1 MEFDI
6 EHADWMDE
14 QDRNRIC
21 IPPGIRTEL
30 GVLVGQFIQIRGAE
44 TVILQIG
51 GCSPLF
57 RAAFVNAENF
67 AKINGPNVQFK
78 ILDVT
83 LGCDPEFFII
93 QGNGP
98 HNDQIMSAA
107 TYLPFHGQ
115 IGCDGCL
122 GELRPHYGRHEDEVV
137 REIQG
142 LVPQIPGHMK
152 RSSWAKTLPTDG
164 SAFRYEA
171 HSYFFARSA
180 GFHVHLGIPPEIL
193 NTRKD
198 FNRVAIDH
206 LIRCLDWYVSVPLV
220 PLEDNPMRRL
230 GRTQYGLPGD
240 YRPNNITL
248 EYRTPGA
255 FYLRTPSLAR
265 GLLGLTLMVT
275 ETVVSRL
282 KIASRNFIDLRKLT
296 KTDLQEILPVP
307 SAGTIRS
314 TLLAESVTPAKR
326 ELDRIHKQLTEL
338 PNYGK
343 HARTVEGFFR
353 EVDEGRR
360 PGPNLLHN
368 WKE

>member
-1 MEFDI
+1 MNERD
-6 EHADWMDE
+6 
-14 QDRNRIC
+14 QSRIR
-21 IPPGIRTEL
+21 IPPILRAEL
-30 GVLVGQFIQIRGAE
+30 GVLVGQFIQIRGKK
-44 TVILQIG
+44 TVILQVEE
-51 GCSPLF
+51 CSPIFKTAL
-57 RAAFVNAENF
+57 VNAENF
-67 AKINGPNVQFK
+67 ARISGPNVQFK

-93 QGNGP
+93 QGSGP

>member
-1 MEFDI
+1 LQFDI
-6 EHADWMDE
+6 EHARWLNERDY
-14 QDRNRIC
+14 NRIC
-21 IPPGIRTEL
+21 IPPDLRAEL
-30 GVLVGQFIQIRGAE
+30 GVLVGQFIQIRGSE
-44 TVILQIG
+44 TVVLQVE
-51 GCSPLF
+51 GCSPIF
-57 RAAFVNAENF
+57 KAAMVNAENF
-67 AKINGPNVQFK
+67 AKINGPDVQFK

-137 REIQG
+137 GEIQR
-142 LVPQIPGHMK
+142 LIPQIPGSMK

-164 SAFRYEA
+164 NSFRYEA
-171 HSYFFARSA
+171 HSYHFARSA

-198 FNRVAIDH
+198 FNRIAINH
-206 LIRCLDWYVSVPLV
+206 LVQCLDWYVSVPMV
-220 PLEDNPMRRL
+220 PLEDCPTRRK
-230 GRTQYGLPGD
+230 GKTQYGLPGD
-240 YRPNNITL
+240 YRPNNMTL

-255 FYLRTPSLAR
+255 FYLRTPSLTR
-265 GLLGLTLMVT
+265 GLLGLTLMIT

-282 KIASRNFIDLRKLT
+282 KIASKNFIDLRELT
-296 KTDLQEILPVP
+296 KADMQEVLPVP
-307 SAGTIRS
+307 DCGTIKS
-314 TLLAESVTPAKR
+314 TLLADSVTPARR
-326 ELDRIHKQLTEL
+326 ELDRIHKQLTDL

-343 HARTVEGFFR
+343 HVRTVEGFFR
-353 EVDEGRR
+353 EVEEGQK

>member
-1 MEFDI
+1 MTERD
-6 EHADWMDE
+6 H
-14 QDRNRIC
+14 NRIC
-21 IPPGIRTEL
+21 IPPDLRAEL
-30 GVLVGQFIQIRGAE
+30 GVLVGQFLQVRGTE
-44 TVILQIG
+44 TVVLQVD
-51 GCSPLF
+51 GCSPIFKTAL
-57 RAAFVNAENF
+57 VNAENF

-83 LGCDPEFFII
+83 LGCDLEFFII

-142 LVPQIPGHMK
+142 LIPQIPGRMK

-164 SAFRYEA
+164 NIFRYEA
-171 HSYFFARSA
+171 HSYHFARSA

-198 FNRVAIDH
+198 FNRIAINH
-206 LIRCLDWYVSVPLV
+206 IVQCLDWYVSVPMV
-220 PLEDNPMRRL
+220 PLEDSPLRRM

-240 YRPNNITL
+240 YRPSNMTL

-255 FYLRTPSLAR
+255 FYLRTPSLTR
-265 GLLGLTLMVT
+265 GLLGLTLMIAEV
-275 ETVVSRL
+275 VVSRL
-282 KIASRNFIDLRKLT
+282 KIASRDFIDLRKLT
-296 KTDLQEILPVP
+296 KTDLQEILPVQE
-307 SAGTIRS
+307 SGTIKGA
-314 TLLAESVTPAKR
+314 LLAESTMPARR
-326 ELDRIHKQLTEL
+326 EMDRIHKQLTEL

-343 HARTVEGFFR
+343 HVQTVEGFFR
-353 EVDEGRR
+353 EVDKGQR
-360 PGPNLLHN
+360 PGPNLLLN